1 MNTILNNIQLRQFKH
16 VQGQNKGKSQQLLLI
31 NMTEK
36 KKSYGYY
43 IFFMHTTIHDSI
55 CQLKHC

>member
-36 KKSYGYY
+36 KKLRLLY
-43 IFFMHTTIHDSI
+43 FFHAHYMI
-55 CQLKHC
+55 LYAN